1 MAKKNLDSLSALL
14 DENVTYIHSNGWVE
28 SKEEVLNNLS
38 SHYLTYHSVDIRTS
52 SVRRYGNS
60 FIVTGEGL
68 FKVSLKDTPIDI
80 ELLYT
85 EVYTTDGDAIRLVHR
100 HACKMPVK

>member
-1 MAKKNLDSLSALL
+1 MAEKKLDSLSMLL
-14 DENVTYIHSNGWVE
+14 DEDVIYIHSNGWME
-28 SKEEVLNNLS
+28 NQTEVLNNIES
-38 SHYLTYHSVDIRTS
+38 GYLTYHSVDIRKS

-60 FIVTGEGL
+60 YIVTGEGL

-85 EVYTTDGDAIRLVHR
+85 EVYAADGDVVRLVHR
-100 HACKMPVK
+100 HACKMPAK